1 MKRIAIQS
9 LILVLMSSMSFAQTN
24 PLERLNA
31 IIGEWTGVGSGF
43 GNNKSKIESSFK
55 LVMGGTYLEIS
66 NESQFEPTGRNPK
79 GEHHIDKGFIS
90 YDKTRKVIVF
100 RQFNNEG
107 YINQYVLNDSLSN
120 EKLFVF
126 ETETIENF
134 MPGGKAQWIIKLISD
149 KEIETTF
156 NVSFPNKDYTCFGV
170 NTLIKKE

>member
-1 MKRIAIQS
+1 MKRIAILS
-9 LILVLMSSMSFAQTN
+9 LTFVLISSMSFAQTN
-24 PLERLNA
+24 PLERLNTL
-31 IIGEWTGVGSGF
+31 IGEWSGVGSGF
-43 GNNKSKIESSFK
+43 GNNKSNIESSFK
-55 LVMGGTYLEIS
+55 LVMNGSYLEIN
-66 NESQFEPTGRNPK
+66 NESQFEPTERNPK
-79 GEHHIDKGFIS
+79 GEHHIDKGYVSF
-90 YDKTRKVIVF
+90 DKARKLIVF

-120 EKLFVF
+120 DQLFVF

-134 MPGGKAQWIIKLISD
+134 VPGGKVQWIIKLISE